1 MFDKIFRPPPL
12 LFAAALAC
20 LVAFY
25 AQLPA
30 DAAPGGALDVP
41 VLAMAGAVS
50 LDLGPAPAR
59 APAAPDLAKG
69 LGTSPS
75 ATGPAL
81 ADPSNPG
88 AFIGGLQEAAR
99 AGKWLLVLAL
109 ICNVLVWA
117 LRKLTPKILPKL
129 GDWFGTDRGG
139 TLLALTTGVLS
150 VIAVQAEAGRFD
162 PWMILSGLAAGLLA
176 IGNHTAP
183 RKAASTA

>member
-20 LVAFY
+20 FVAFY

-41 VLAMAGAVS
+41 VLAMAGVVS
-50 LDLGPAPAR
+50 LELGPAPA
-59 APAAPDLAKG
+59 ASDLAKG

-109 ICNVLVWA
+109 ICNALVWA

-129 GDWFGTDRGG
+129 GEWFGTDRGG
-139 TLLALTTGVLS
+139 TMLALATGVLS
-150 VIAVQAEAGRFD
+150 VVAVQAEAGRFD
-162 PWMILSGLAAGLLA
+162 PWMLLSGLAAGLLA

-183 RKAASTA
+183 KKAASTA